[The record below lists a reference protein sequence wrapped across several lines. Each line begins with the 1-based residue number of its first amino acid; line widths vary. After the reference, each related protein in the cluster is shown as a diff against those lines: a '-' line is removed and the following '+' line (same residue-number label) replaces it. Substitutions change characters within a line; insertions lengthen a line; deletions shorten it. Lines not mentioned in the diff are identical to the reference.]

1 MDTEVTSKRLGR
13 RQFLGRAASGLAIPA
28 VIPSSVLGRPGR
40 QGANDRIRIGVIGV
54 GGMGQNHVGPDTVAL
69 CDVDDGHLADARKRV
84 TQGEPFLTKD
94 FRRVLDRKDVD
105 AVIIATPDHW
115 HALMTVMACQ
125 AGKHVMS
132 EKPTAKTI
140 AEGRAM
146 VRAARRYNRV
156 VQIHAQGRSNP
167 NAHAACTFV
176 RNGGIGRIRRVDVW
190 HPVNFSTNDWGE
202 AQPVPRGL
210 DWDMWLG
217 PLRRMPYHPLRC
229 HFNFRWLMD
238 SGGGFIRDRGNHAL
252 SIVSWLTNNDGY
264 RGVVTCEA
272 SGKPH
277 LNGFFDVPATM
288 DVTWQFRNPD
298 WTLTWR
304 QPGEANPRFAGEWG
318 ATYSGDRDDLVVL
331 GGDGGCDTEA
341 KAKEFTVPSGGV
353 EIYKSPGHRENWL
366 ECIRTGRRPVM
377 DVEIG
382 HHVITL
388 CILGNVAWRLGR
400 KVTYDFATERFVGDE
415 EADRFLNEP
424 YRAPWKLS

>member
-84 TQGEPFLTKD
+84 TQGEPFLTRD

-298 WTLTWR
+298 WTLSWR
-304 QPGEANPRFAGEWG
+304 QPGEANPRFPGEWG